1 LALRLNN
8 QFGLWRRSVEMVM
21 RNKAGQLAVVVPWA
35 EAADD
40 IKAHGGK
47 VVTPTEHTPC
57 GLGPPAWQTEP
68 TLLDGY
74 GNALAW
80 DDRDLKPLGKPPT
93 VARKKAACAA

>member
-1 LALRLNN
+1 V
-8 QFGLWRRSVEMVM
+8 Q
-21 RNKAGQLAVVVPWA
+21 NKAGQLAVVVPWE
-35 EAADD
+35 EAPDD

-47 VVTPTEHTPC
+47 VVTPTKHKPC

-80 DDRDLKPLGKPPT
+80 DDRDLKPLGKPQAAA
-93 VARKKAACAA
+93 VARAVGLEIGK